1 MSERFALF
9 GMMRHKPG
17 IFSVIDVVEV
27 LTEST
32 NPRNYWKVLKTD

>member
-1 MSERFALF
+1 
-9 GMMRHKPG
+9 MMRHKPG